1 MTEPPNHRRK
11 PYPSVRKPR
20 KTVFTPAIW
29 AHWMVE
35 KGWLPAPPDE
45 TTLHLR
51 AGIAEF
57 RHRLQVDNHTETQS

>member
-1 MTEPPNHRRK
+1 MNIPTHKSRK
-11 PYPSVRKPR
+11 PYPSVRQPL

-35 KGWLPAPPDE
+35 KGWLPAAPDE

-51 AGIAEF
+51 ACGQSIAALADRYARF
-57 RHRLQVDNHTETQS
+57 I